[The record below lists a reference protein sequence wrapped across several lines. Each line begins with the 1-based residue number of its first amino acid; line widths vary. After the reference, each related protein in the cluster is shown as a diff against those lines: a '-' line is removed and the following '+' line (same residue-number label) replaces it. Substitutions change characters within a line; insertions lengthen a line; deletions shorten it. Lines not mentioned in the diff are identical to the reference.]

1 MAVRLPYTYFLPM
14 VRYAYLRHAVLGGL
28 VPMTVAVAPQSWD
41 NYKRVPPAHQAAMTG
56 WVVVCE
62 AWCGAMIH
70 DVVVVVVAV
79 WGVANGAVEPWRG
92 SCIGIHRQRSVSDG
106 RWYGGYIEGVL
117 EVRV

>member
-1 MAVRLPYTYFLPM
+1 
-14 VRYAYLRHAVLGGL
+14 
-28 VPMTVAVAPQSWD
+28 MTVAVAPQSWD

-92 SCIGIHRQRSVSDG
+92 SCIGSHRQRSGSDG
-106 RWYGGYIEGVL
+106 RWYGGYKWRACRRYAYSVILWGLCGVMWGG
-117 EVRV
+117 VVSFC